1 MFAIHVNINNGT
13 VTSASRGAHPSNRF
27 LSKEQQRETA
37 QGQQEPCVHSRRRL
51 SESSSLL
58 GNHYNTRNQGN
69 LQSWSLTPAPSC
81 CMYNCIRIRLEF
93 LKCNTQR
100 PPHLSATASPH
111 CHRDKCKANDIHVLL
126 EGGREDW
133 SKGEGG
139 GSEANRNT
147 KMLCWVSPP
156 SRF

>member
-1 MFAIHVNINNGT
+1 MFAIHVNINNCS

-37 QGQQEPCVHSRRRL
+37 QGQQEPCVHSRLGL

-69 LQSWSLTPAPSC
+69 LHSWSLTPAPSC
-81 CMYNCIRIRLEF
+81 YMYNCIRIRLEF
-93 LKCNTQR
+93 LKCNT
-100 PPHLSATASPH
+100 
-111 CHRDKCKANDIHVLL
+111 HVLL

-133 SKGEGG
+133 RKGEGG